1 MENIGTKKLYSKMPT
16 RANSV
21 VLVRNRMKPYSKND
35 AVGMVGSLFLK
46 E

>member
-1 MENIGTKKLYSKMPT
+1 MENIGTKKLYFKMLT

-21 VLVRNRMKPYSKND
+21 VLVRNRMKPYSKNET
-35 AVGMVGSLFLK
+35 VGMVWSLFLK

>member
-1 MENIGTKKLYSKMPT
+1 MENIGTKKLYFKMPT

-21 VLVRNRMKPYSKND
+21 VLVRNRMKSYLKNET
-35 AVGMVGSLFLK
+35 VGMVGSFFLK